1 MSLVL
6 DTNILIAALIKDS
19 ITRRIPLLPDLEF
32 LLPAFALDELARHR
46 AKIVRAARLKG
57 DEIDLLLTLLLKS
70 VAVVPF
76 ERSAHFLPDADAL
89 IGAAD
94 PDDVP
99 FVALALAEEH
109 DGIWSNDR
117 AFEDLPGIQLWTT
130 TSLTNSFALVK
141 EKGRSEP
148 REAFLVSSFKLMTN

>member
-1 MSLVL
+1 MRLVL

-19 ITRRIPLLPDLEF
+19 ITRRILLLPDLEF

-46 AKIVRAARLKG
+46 VKIVRAAQLKG
-57 DEIDLLLTLLLKS
+57 DELDLLLTLLLTS
-70 VAVVPF
+70 VAVVPY
-76 ERSAHFLPDADAL
+76 ERIAPYLSDADVL
-89 IGAAD
+89 IGAID

-117 AFEDLPGIQLWTT
+117 AFEDLPEIQHWTT
-130 TSLTNSFALVK
+130 ASLKTHL
-141 EKGRSEP
+141 R
-148 REAFLVSSFKLMTN
+148 L

>member
-1 MSLVL
+1 MRLVL

-19 ITRRIPLLPDLEF
+19 ITRRILLLPDLEF

-57 DEIDLLLTLLLKS
+57 DEIDLLLTLLLTS
-70 VAVVPF
+70 VAVVPY
-76 ERSAHFLPDADAL
+76 ERIAPYLSDADVL
-89 IGAAD
+89 IGAID

-117 AFEDLPGIQLWTT
+117 AFKDLPGIQHWTT
-130 TSLTNSFALVK
+130 TSLKTHLH
-141 EKGRSEP
+141 
-148 REAFLVSSFKLMTN
+148 L

>member
-1 MSLVL
+1 MRLVL

-19 ITRRIPLLPDLEF
+19 ITRRILLLPDLEF

-76 ERSAHFLPDADAL
+76 ERIAPYLPDADAL
-89 IGAAD
+89 IGAID
-94 PDDVP
+94 PDDIP

-130 TSLTNSFALVK
+130 TSLKTHL
-141 EKGRSEP
+141 R
-148 REAFLVSSFKLMTN
+148 L

>member
-1 MSLVL
+1 MRLVL

-19 ITRRIPLLPDLEF
+19 ITRRILLLPDLEF

-57 DEIDLLLTLLLKS
+57 DELDLLLTLLLTS
-70 VAVVPF
+70 VAVVPY
-76 ERSAHFLPDADAL
+76 ERIAPYLSDADAL
-89 IGAAD
+89 IGTID

-109 DGIWSNDR
+109 NGIWSNDR
-117 AFEDLPGIQLWTT
+117 AFEGLPGIQCWTT
-130 TSLTNSFALVK
+130 TRLKTYL
-141 EKGRSEP
+141 R
-148 REAFLVSSFKLMTN
+148 L